1 MGMTY
6 KQTEPPAELLNWV
19 GRLLDHEEPPSDL
32 RELGFLSTSWVLQP
46 RPGPS
51 LARQRRVLEGLRVPE
66 EVPSGGTVN
75 KFSPRLM
82 NYPSLID
89 QYLIG
94 VAHEVMQ

>member
-1 MGMTY
+1 MIFVSSAFSAHPGCSNRG
-6 KQTEPPAELLNWV
+6 PV
-19 GRLLDHEEPPSDL
+19 RRLRASA
-32 RELGFLSTSWVLQP
+32 GFW
-46 RPGPS
+46 
-51 LARQRRVLEGLRVPE
+51 RVYGFPE